1 MPPGKP
7 PVLPR
12 NVFKSSLAQAIQIS
26 AQLSYYTGFKCIC
39 LASLFL
45 NCEKIQFRSIFCL
58 PGLLIC
64 FSLIISSMVKI
75 FHSHS
80 KFLCYCFP
88 SHSKLIKSIS
98 NNFLNKGHIYTAIYI
113 FPSGSD
119 VKESACNTG
128 DPGLIPGSVRSPG
141 RVHGNPL

>member
-1 MPPGKP
+1 MPSSKGSSQSRDQIWVSYVSCIGRHGSLPLVPPGKP

-26 AQLSYYTGFKCIC
+26 AQLSYYTGFKCIS

-45 NCEKIQFRSIFCL
+45 NCEKIQFRSILCL

-88 SHSKLIKSIS
+88 SHSKLIKLIS

-113 FPSGSD
+113 Y
-119 VKESACNTG
+119 
-128 DPGLIPGSVRSPG
+128 IP
-141 RVHGNPL
+141 